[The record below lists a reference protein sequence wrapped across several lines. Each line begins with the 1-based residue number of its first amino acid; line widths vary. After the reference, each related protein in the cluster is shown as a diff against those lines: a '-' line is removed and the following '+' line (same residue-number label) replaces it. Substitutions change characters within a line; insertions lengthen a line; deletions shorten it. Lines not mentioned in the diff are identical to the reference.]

1 MVLMP
6 TKSWNGMELA
16 EKCAVGTDIRGD
28 KSEPVEEEEE
38 EDGHWGAIHKYLLL
52 RRR

>member
-28 KSEPVEEEEE
+28 KSEPEEEEE